1 MDNEKLLFEKGCFL
15 PSWIEDSEPQEQT
28 PILRAYEPQN
38 KDLAKLLEELSD
50 IKKHIED
57 VREREW
63 QLAKMLHF
71 HNNDFVKE

>member
-1 MDNEKLLFEKGCFL
+1 MDDEKLLFEKGCFL
-15 PSWIEDSEPQEQT
+15 PSWTEDSEPQEQT
-28 PILRAYEPQN
+28 PISRAYSEN
-38 KDLAKLLEELSD
+38 KDLATLIDELSD